1 MVVKITKLFPTVE
14 RFYQDKKTGEEKTI
28 KSKEIIV
35 TDGYHSML
43 VEATDDM
50 AEKIDK
56 ANLAEG
62 TTCLV
67 TVRHLVR
74 SWKKESG
81 EEVFANKCLLLAIQ

>member
-1 MVVKITKLFPTVE
+1 
-14 RFYQDKKTGEEKTI
+14 
-28 KSKEIIV
+28 
-35 TDGYHSML
+35 ML

-62 TTCLV
+62 TTCLA

>member
-1 MVVKITKLFPTVE
+1 MVVKIMKLFPMVE
-14 RFYQDKKTGEEKTI
+14 RSYKDKNTGEEKKI

-35 TDGYHSML
+35 SDGYHSML
-43 VEATDDM
+43 VEATDDV
-50 AEKIDK
+50 AEKVEK
-56 ANLAEG
+56 AALTEG
-62 TTCLV
+62 TMCMV